1 MHELVKQIVTPVLE
15 GVDRELGA
23 SYAAVLY
30 GSAARGEF
38 QPGSSD
44 VNLLLVCDSLRPETL
59 RKLSAALEGLRQ
71 QHQPPPLLLEQAEW
85 ARAEDVFPIE
95 VTDMQLAHEMLRG
108 ADPVSGMR
116 VERADLRRAL
126 EQEFR
131 AKLLRLRQAFALQ
144 STDAQALGEV
154 ASRSVA
160 SVAALL
166 RVALALHGR
175 PVPLTTPECLAAA
188 GAALGVATG
197 PVVELWHARRERG
210 ASCSATQF
218 EGYLAAVAAAV
229 RVTDQFTPGG
239 N

>member
-38 QPGSSD
+38 RPGISD

-59 RKLSAALEGLRQ
+59 RKLSAALQGLRQ
-71 QHQPPPLLLEQAEW
+71 QHQPPPLLLERDEW

-95 VTDMQLAHEMLRG
+95 VSDMQLAHELLRG
-108 ADPVSGMR
+108 TDPVSGMR

-144 STDAQALGEV
+144 ATDAQALGEV
-154 ASRSVA
+154 AARSVA
-160 SVAALL
+160 SVAALF
-166 RVALALHGR
+166 RVTLALHGR
-175 PVPLTTPECLAAA
+175 PVPPTTPECLAAA

-197 PVVELWHARRERG
+197 PIAELWQARRATG
-210 ASCSATQF
+210 ASCSATLF

>member
-38 QPGSSD
+38 QPGISD
-44 VNLLLVCDSLRPETL
+44 VNLLLVCDSLRPERLRTL
-59 RKLSAALEGLRQ
+59 STVLETLRQ
-71 QHQPPPLLLEQAEW
+71 QHQPPPLLLEREEW

-95 VTDMQLAHEMLRG
+95 VSDMQLAHELLRG

-144 STDAQALGEV
+144 ATDPQALGEV
-154 ASRSVA
+154 AARSVA
-160 SVAALL
+160 SVAALF

-175 PVPLTTPECLAAA
+175 PVPPTTPECLAAA

-197 PVVELWHARRERG
+197 PVIELWRARQATAAPCG
-210 ASCSATQF
+210 ATLF

>member
-1 MHELVKQIVTPVLE
+1 MHELVKQTVTPLLE
-15 GVDRELGA
+15 KIDGELGT

-59 RKLSAALEGLRQ
+59 RRLSSALEGLRQ
-71 QHQPPPLLLEQAEW
+71 QRQPPPLLLERDEW
-85 ARAEDVFPIE
+85 SRAEDVFPIE
-95 VTDMQLAHEMLRG
+95 VTDMQLAHEVLRG

-116 VERADLRRAL
+116 VDRADLRRAL

-144 STDAQALGEV
+144 SNDAQALGEI

-160 SVAALL
+160 SVAALF
-166 RVALALHGR
+166 RVGLVLHGR
-175 PVPLTTPECLAAA
+175 AVPPTTPECLAAA
-188 GAALGVATG
+188 GAAMGVSTA
-197 PVVELWHARRERG
+197 PVVELWRARRETG
-210 ASCSATQF
+210 ASCSAAQF